1 MYEAYDRVTKE
12 LQERGNNVVPPADVN
27 IPHDSS
33 ALAFIDEALGAAA
46 MSVHLLGAKAGF
58 APDSQDP
65 IVKLQLARAA
75 AKVGAPLKQGE
86 GETGVVCD
94 YIRNGGDRQAFK
106 RIIWAPKVL
115 ENDADTKTVLERGP
129 ASVLTQSFGSRQL
142 DTDEIEGSSLTRF
155 VTFLL
160 QLPPLLPAKW
170 PLPPGAKLYLHHRRE
185 DSDFVG
191 MVIEALEQF
200 QAVEAV
206 YPAFDGPSNDVAA
219 LHLKRLAECDAVV
232 LCWAV
237 APEVWIRAE
246 ADLLRDWHR
255 LNRSGQFAY
264 RGVIAGPPPHDRK
277 KFLVQRPPRKEIDL
291 VVDLTDQDRPWP
303 EALRTLVAGVASSP

>member
-1 MYEAYDRVTKE
+1 MIRI
-12 LQERGNNVVPPADVN
+12 RRPC
-27 IPHDSS
+27 SS
-33 ALAFIDEALGAAA
+33 AIPRAF
-46 MSVHLLGAKAGF
+46 
-58 APDSQDP
+58 
-65 IVKLQLARAA
+65 
-75 AKVGAPLKQGE
+75 
-86 GETGVVCD
+86 
-94 YIRNGGDRQAFK
+94 
-106 RIIWAPKVL
+106 
-115 ENDADTKTVLERGP
+115 
-129 ASVLTQSFGSRQL
+129 TQSFGSRQL
-142 DTDEIEGSSLTRF
+142 DTDEIEGRGLTRF

-264 RGVIAGPPPHDRK
+264 RGVIAGPPPHDRRIPGAAAAT
-277 KFLVQRPPRKEIDL
+277 QRNRSRRRPYGPGPAMARGAEDIGGRRRK
-291 VVDLTDQDRPWP
+291 
-303 EALRTLVAGVASSP
+303 